1 MNNSLLKTLFFSF
14 FLSACGCA
22 SAQNNIQSVIDKIID
37 NMVYVRG
44 GTFTMGATAEQGN
57 DAYDDEKPAHS
68 VTVSS
73 FMICRY
79 EVTQAEWE
87 AVMGSNP
94 SYIKGSD
101 RPVECVSWKDCQKF
115 IKKLNA
121 ASGYRFRLP
130 TEAEWEYA
138 ARGGRFS
145 RGYKYAGGSDIGS
158 VAWYSEN
165 SYAKGENSPDYG
177 THDVGTKRPNELGI
191 YDMSGNV
198 LEWCSDWYG
207 KEYYGSS
214 PSGNPKGPGTGSRR
228 VCRGGGWYG
237 SGAGDCRVA
246 FRFDCGPGHRF
257 NVLGLRLVLSE

>member
-1 MNNSLLKTLFFSF
+1 
-14 FLSACGCA
+14 
-22 SAQNNIQSVIDKIID
+22 
-37 NMVYVRG
+37 MVYVRG

-138 ARGGRFS
+138 ARGGRSS
-145 RGYKYAGGSDIGS
+145 RGYKYAGGNDIGS
-158 VAWYSEN
+158 VAWYRDN
-165 SYAKGENSPDYG
+165 SNSK
-177 THDVGTKRPNELGI
+177 THNVGTKLPNELGI

-198 LEWCSDWYG
+198 KEWCSDWYG
-207 KEYYGSS
+207 YKYYSSS
-214 PSGNPKGPGTGSRR
+214 PTNNPKGPSSGSKR
-228 VCRGGGWYG
+228 VHRGSSMVNNARFCCVAIRNYEYPDYR
-237 SGAGDCRVA
+237 GADY
-246 FRFDCGPGHRF
+246 
-257 NVLGLRLVLSE
+257 GLRLVLAE